1 MSALRDELFRKAL
14 QLDESDRAALAGML
28 IDSLDGD
35 VEEGAEAAWA
45 IEIERRIAELDAG
58 TIETLPW
65 DAVRDGLR
73 RRLGG

>member
-1 MSALRDELFRKAL
+1 MSASRDELFRKAL
-14 QLDESDRAALAGML
+14 ELDESDRAALAGML

-35 VEEGAEAAWA
+35 TEEGAEAAWA

-58 TIETLPW
+58 TVETLPW
-65 DAVRDGLR
+65 DVVRDGLR